1 MISPVKI
8 WRNQKHYVQLVG
20 KTGTIIS
27 WTIIRV
33 PPDGFSEQAPYPLA
47 VVALTNGIR
56 ITAQIVDWENKH
68 LHTNQKVV
76 TVIRRTIDTTTDG
89 VIPYG
94 IKVKP
99 VW

>member
-8 WRNQKHYVQLVG
+8 WRNQKHITQLIG
-20 KTGTIIS
+20 KTGRIVT
-27 WTIIRV
+27 WTMVRV

-47 VVALTNGIR
+47 IVRLDDGNQ
-56 ITAQIVDWENKH
+56 ITAQVVDYDIQQLRVK
-68 LHTNQKVV
+68 QKIITVV
-76 TVIRRTIDTTTDG
+76 RRTIDATADA

-99 VW
+99 I

>member
-1 MISPVKI
+1 MSPVKI
-8 WRNQKHYVQLVG
+8 WRNQKHFVKLIG
-20 KTGTIIS
+20 KSGSIVS

-47 VVALTNGIR
+47 VVRLDHGTQ
-56 ITAQIVDWENKH
+56 ITAQIVDWETEQLK
-68 LHTNQKVV
+68 TNQKVL
-76 TVIRRTIDTTTDG
+76 TVVRRTIDAAADG

-99 VW
+99 I

>member
-8 WRNQKHYVQLVG
+8 WRNQKHYAQMVG
-20 KTGTIIS
+20 KTGSIIS

-47 VVALTNGIR
+47 VVQLDDGLH
-56 ITAQIVDWENKH
+56 ITAQVVDLESKQ
-68 LHTNQKVV
+68 LHTKQKVI
-76 TVIRRTIDTTTDG
+76 TIIRRTIDTTADG

-99 VW
+99 L